1 MTSRGSTNNGD
12 RYGFPGGTLLPPS
25 ANNQSGYTFISKV
38 KILTDGVATLT
49 NGELTGIDSLVA
61 NSITANIII
70 GNIVFPSLTPSTA
83 LTINSINQ
91 LTSSITT
98 DTELSYV
105 HGVTSSI
112 QTQLNSKLV
121 PSNLLGTSNEIVV
134 TPSGSNLII
143 SIANNAQ
150 LPGTGSLNLPK
161 GSVIQRS
168 GVAGSIRFNTDSN
181 IFETT
186 TDGATWNTIE
196 TSGTGV
202 TSVTGTTNVITVS
215 PTSGNCVVNI
225 SPSYVGQTSLTTLGT
240 ISTGTWQGSLINPT
254 YGGTGVNNG
263 ANTLTLAGSLA
274 TSGAF
279 TSTFTM
285 TAATAV
291 TFPTSGTLA
300 TTAQI
305 PSITPAALT
314 EVNDTNVTL
323 TLGGTPNTALL
334 QAASITAGWTGT
346 LAPTRGGTGV
356 NNGANTLTLAGSH
369 ALAGAF
375 TSTFTMTA
383 ATAVTFPTSGTLATT
398 TQLPTPAALTEVN
411 DTNVTLTL
419 GGTPST
425 ALLQA
430 ASITAGWTGTL
441 APTRGGTGVN
451 NGANTLTLAGSLA
464 TAGAF
469 TSTFTMTAATAVTFP
484 TSGTL
489 ATTTQLPTP
498 AALTEV
504 NDTNVTLT
512 LGGTPNT
519 ALLQAASITAGWTG
533 TLAPTR
539 GGTGVNNGANTLTL
553 AGSHALAGAF
563 TSTFTMTAATA
574 VTFPTS
580 GTLATTTQLP
590 TPAALTEVND
600 TNVTLTLGGTPS
612 TALLQAASITAGWT
626 GTLAIPRGGTGVG
639 SVTTAPAATAWAGW
653 DANSNLS
660 ANNFNEGYTTT
671 VTAAGTTT
679 LSVGSANQQYF
690 TGTNIQ
696 TVVMPVASTL
706 VLGQSWDIVNNST
719 GSITVQS
726 SGLNTIVTLLTGTT
740 NTITC
745 ILISG
750 TTAASWEYSNINIS
764 TGNLT
769 TSGVITDTSTID
781 NGIAATYLIIAGGGG
796 GGGGASTAPG
806 AAGGGGGAGGRFAG
820 STILTGSYAVVVGSG
835 GGGGATGSATGIVGT
850 SGNNSSLGTFI
861 AVGGGGGAPGT
872 NAGNGNGVA
881 GGSGGG
887 ATGST
892 GTIGSGNA
900 GSGNSGGTGGI
911 VTTTEIG
918 GGGGG
923 SGSVGSNSS
932 GSTGGAGG
940 SGSASTITGSS
951 VTSAGG
957 GGGGGST
964 IGGAGGTGGGG
975 SGAGGAGAG
984 GNATLIGS
992 GGGGGGTSGVSNG
1005 GSGSGGVVII
1015 SYTSAVQLATG
1026 GTITTSGGN
1035 FIHTFSSNGTFTVT
1049 SSASISV
1056 SGGLNVAKSLVV
1068 GTTISSVSGTFAA
1081 TGSFQTLYS
1090 PNIPSSNIVSM
1101 SDGAG
1106 TTCGMFNVLVLASGV
1121 GQVVGLPSINLNW
1134 QFSGAALQFQTV
1146 DSTTPTLTWSA
1157 VRFL

>member
-254 YGGTGVNNG
+254 Y
-263 ANTLTLAGSLA
+263 
-274 TSGAF
+274 
-279 TSTFTM
+279 
-285 TAATAV
+285 
-291 TFPTSGTLA
+291 
-300 TTAQI
+300 
-305 PSITPAALT
+305 
-314 EVNDTNVTL
+314 
-323 TLGGTPNTALL
+323 
-334 QAASITAGWTGT
+334 
-346 LAPTRGGTGV
+346 
-356 NNGANTLTLAGSH
+356 
-369 ALAGAF
+369 
-375 TSTFTMTA
+375 
-383 ATAVTFPTSGTLATT
+383 
-398 TQLPTPAALTEVN
+398 
-411 DTNVTLTL
+411 
-419 GGTPST
+419 
-425 ALLQA
+425 
-430 ASITAGWTGTL
+430 
-441 APTRGGTGVN
+441 GGTGVN